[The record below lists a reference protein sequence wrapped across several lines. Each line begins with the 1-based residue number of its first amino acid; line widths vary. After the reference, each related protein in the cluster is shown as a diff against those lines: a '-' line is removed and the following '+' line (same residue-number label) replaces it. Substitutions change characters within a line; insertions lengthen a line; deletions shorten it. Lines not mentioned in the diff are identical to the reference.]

1 MARLNT
7 VPVPARDPTATNLE
21 RMLVRLQKIILGPDT
36 SATSQSYAEWVK
48 TGANLEYA
56 RGLLVHVE
64 QDAQNI
70 KVLSRKQEVQ
80 ADLVR
85 KRHLIQRLGE
95 RLEELRELANYEEEG
110 EDSSEGEDLLGIA
123 QDTPSETTDEMM
135 NTSEERSIP
144 SPTDYT
150 SSPIVQTELDSA
162 PAQIQTQ
169 TSQTPEP
176 STLRSRNPRAELFE
190 KSSNQAFTTSTST
203 STSTYRPAP
212 TPSSTT
218 TATTETLLTHHR
230 TEQEDL
236 TNSLLSMAQELR
248 ARSQTFAS
256 TLASDSSVLDS
267 AIAGINKNE
276 LGLEAASKRMGYLR
290 SMTEGRGWWGRM
302 MMYAWIAGL
311 AVLAVLVVFVMPK
324 LRF

>member
-36 SATSQSYAEWVK
+36 SASSQSYAEWVK
-48 TGANLEYA
+48 MGANLEYA

-70 KVLSRKQEVQ
+70 KVLSRKQEIQ

-85 KRHLIQRLGE
+85 KGHLIQRLGE
-95 RLEELRELANYEEEG
+95 RLEELRELASYEEEG

-135 NTSEERSIP
+135 NTSEDRSTP
-144 SPTDYT
+144 SPTNYT
-150 SSPIVQTELDSA
+150 SSPIIQAELDST
-162 PAQIQTQ
+162 PPQIQTQ
-169 TSQTPEP
+169 TSQAPEP

-190 KSSNQAFTTSTST
+190 ISSNQAYTT

-236 TNSLLSMAQELR
+236 TKSLLSMAQELR

-267 AIAGINKNE
+267 AIAGINRNE

-290 SMTEGRGWWGRM
+290 TMTEGKGWWGRM

>member
-48 TGANLEYA
+48 MGANLEYA

-85 KRHLIQRLGE
+85 KRHLIQRLSE
-95 RLEELRELANYEEEG
+95 RLEELRELAEYEEEG

-135 NTSEERSIP
+135 NTSEERSTP

-169 TSQTPEP
+169 TSQTPDP

-190 KSSNQAFTTSTST
+190 KSSNQAYTTSTST

-212 TPSSTT
+212 TPSNTT

-290 SMTEGRGWWGRM
+290 SMTEGKGWWGRM

>member
-36 SATSQSYAEWVK
+36 SATSQSYAERVK

-95 RLEELRELANYEEEG
+95 RLEELREIASYEEEG

-123 QDTPSETTDEMM
+123 QDTPSKTTDEMM
-135 NTSEERSIP
+135 NTSEERSTP
-144 SPTDYT
+144 SPIDYT
-150 SSPIVQTELDSA
+150 SSPVVQTQLDSA

-190 KSSNQAFTTSTST
+190 KSPNQALTTSTST
-203 STSTYRPAP
+203 STSTYRPTP

-311 AVLAVLVVFVMPK
+311 AVLAVLVVFVMQK

>member
-48 TGANLEYA
+48 MGANLEYA

-85 KRHLIQRLGE
+85 KRHLIQRLSE
-95 RLEELRELANYEEEG
+95 RLEELRELAEYEEEG

-135 NTSEERSIP
+135 NTSEERSTP

-162 PAQIQTQ
+162 PAQIHTQ
-169 TSQTPEP
+169 TSQTPDR

-190 KSSNQAFTTSTST
+190 KSSNQAYTTST

-290 SMTEGRGWWGRM
+290 SMTEGKGWWGRM